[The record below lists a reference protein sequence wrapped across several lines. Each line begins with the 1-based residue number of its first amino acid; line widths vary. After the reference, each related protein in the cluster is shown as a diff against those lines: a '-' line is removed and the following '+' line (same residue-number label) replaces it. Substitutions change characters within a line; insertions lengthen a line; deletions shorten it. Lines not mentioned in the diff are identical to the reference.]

1 MLSSLDV
8 EDFDS
13 LKKVI
18 LHSNISGAYIL
29 ELCSKSSDSADLY
42 VKLMDLVNSMGVS
55 NEISRDFLV
64 TKIIEKYNSQKL
76 VNSME
81 VNNGVAE
88 TLKFDVV
95 FVLGGPGCGKGTNCA
110 RIVAEFD
117 YVHLSA
123 GDLLRAARESGSE
136 LADMINTYIKEGR
149 IVPAEIT
156 VGLLKTAMEQSGKKK
171 FLVDGFPRDM
181 SNLESWEASMSS
193 VTTVQF
199 LLFLDCSEETMLA
212 RLLEVLITWKYY
224 CIPYLPNSLFCGIVA
239 REDQWSQR
247 R

>member
-1 MLSSLDV
+1 MCSQAN
-8 EDFDS
+8 DS
-13 LKKVI
+13 TDLK
-18 LHSNISGAYIL
+18 
-29 ELCSKSSDSADLY
+29 
-42 VKLMDLVNSMGVS
+42 VKLIDLLISLGIS
-55 NEISRDFLV
+55 NEKSRTFV
-64 TKIIEKYNSQKL
+64 INKIIEENKPVKLNSSEN
-76 VNSME
+76 VEGAVSN
-81 VNNGVAE
+81 
-88 TLKFDVV
+88 TIFDVV

-110 RIVAEFD
+110 KVVAEFD

-156 VGLLKTAMEQSGKKK
+156 VGLLNTAMEKSGKKK

-193 VTTVQF
+193 VTNVQF

-212 RLLEVLITWKYY
+212 RLLEVL
-224 CIPYLPNSLFCGIVA
+224 LL
-239 REDQWSQR
+239 
-247 R
+247 

>member
-1 MLSSLDV
+1 MTSDS
-8 EDFDS
+8 EDFD
-13 LKKVI
+13 I
-18 LHSNISGAYIL
+18 LRKGILESTTISGPYIL
-29 ELCSKSSDSADLY
+29 EICSQASDSADLT
-42 VKLMDLVNSMGVS
+42 VKLIELFTSLGIS
-55 NEISRDFLV
+55 NKKSRDLGIN
-64 TKIIEKYNSQKL
+64 KIIEEYKLGKLIKSQEIFEGGI
-76 VNSME
+76 ST
-81 VNNGVAE
+81 A
-88 TLKFDVV
+88 KFDVV

-110 RIVAEFD
+110 KIVAEFD

-181 SNLESWEASMSS
+181 SNLESWEVSMSS
-193 VTTVQF
+193 VTNVQF

-212 RLLEVLITWKYY
+212 RLLEVLLIFIYTK
-224 CIPYLPNSLFCGIVA
+224 VV
-239 REDQWSQR
+239 
-247 R
+247 